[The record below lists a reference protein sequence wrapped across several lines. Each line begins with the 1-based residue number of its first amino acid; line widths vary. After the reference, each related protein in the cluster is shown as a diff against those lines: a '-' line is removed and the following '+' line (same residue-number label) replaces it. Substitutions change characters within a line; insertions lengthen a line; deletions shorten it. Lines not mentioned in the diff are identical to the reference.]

1 MLQEGDVPADL
12 IKIAIYD
19 IKKVVDSFKHFSES
33 DEISLDLTYDDLG
46 EDCVGVCMKFYTAS
60 LRIKIDCADISL
72 YTYIK
77 SAMLKKILDTVRQET
92 ILEFPFQKDAFA
104 KVASLAKVYG
114 GPTELMTISVE
125 DGKIDFRGKPFDI
138 TVGELQG
145 AKNAEITIFNRQFSY
160 IDQEV
165 STFIIGLNKMVVKS
179 QESTTIMIIA
189 KVE

>member
-1 MLQEGDVPADL
+1 M
-12 IKIAIYD
+12 
-19 IKKVVDSFKHFSES
+19 
-33 DEISLDLTYDDLG
+33 
-46 EDCVGVCMKFYTAS
+46 GVCMKFYTAS

-125 DGKIDFRGKPFDI
+125 DGKIDWDKLKR
-138 TVGELQG
+138 TVRLTVRFLDNVIDVN
-145 AKNAEITIFNRQFSY
+145 KYPIDEIKKMTLENRK
-160 IDQEV
+160 
-165 STFIIGLNKMVVKS
+165 IGLGVMGFADFLIQLGIPYTRALFLCRSWPNGAGR
-179 QESTTIMIIA
+179 A
-189 KVE
+189 KIWWYFGSRPGENQGGGQTCYRQPRGR